1 MKKIYSILLV
11 LCIGLAGCGGKTEEN
26 YELEETS
33 EIKID
38 VESTVSEADCFLC
51 GRAEESLMSYYS
63 KKESIGIVHLNGLQ
77 ISETKVRDFDDDG
90 NELFEQKGLSTTI
103 NSFGDGCGSISISGN
118 PNRGYTNIDVSVTD
132 KDEVD
137 FDIVKEKLCQ
147 KCLDKIVDFYEDAAN
162 YGETENMGC
171 TGYCLIDF
179 QTKELYRLSE
189 PYRGYTMG
197 DYCVR
202 YDINKE
208 GGSSDR
214 HKIDLFIAYLP
225 ERTPEM

>member
-11 LCIGLAGCGGKTEEN
+11 LCIGLVGCGSKAEEN
-26 YELEETS
+26 YGQDEKP
-33 EIKID
+33 EIEIH

-51 GRAEESLMSYYS
+51 GESAESLMSYYS
-63 KKESIGIVHLNGLQ
+63 KKESIGIVHLNTLH
-77 ISETKVRDFDDDG
+77 ISETKVRDFDDYG
-90 NELFEQKGLSTTI
+90 NELFKQEGFSTTI
-103 NSFGDGCGSISISGN
+103 NSFGDGYGSVSISGN
-118 PNRGYTNIDVSVTD
+118 PNRGYTNIDVSVTE

-162 YGETENMGC
+162 YGEKESIGC

-189 PYRGYTMG
+189 PYRGYTLG
-197 DYCVR
+197 DYYVQ